1 MLQNYYCHSNFYYYW
16 VDLVAVITTPIHSDV
31 RQKIIEK
38 ETDKAIRNPAFIF
51 DADDDFMEIEDTS
64 QSID

>member
-16 VDLVAVITTPIHSDV
+16 IHSDV